1 MIFQLELLEFVKI
14 NVCFTF
20 VSWKLRSCTH
30 NHKMKFKA
38 TSLTNWDE
46 WWAIAQ
52 SWRKFWFK
60 DFMWS
65 TTMPCALAR
74 WWCQWWEPSEQLLDA
89 LEKVREF
96 QPNLKVIP
104 HGTFCQKLDMTSQM
118 TSCNIQD
125 RKHILK
131 NYNNRKNKI
140 YWP

>member
-1 MIFQLELLEFVKI
+1 MCVSHLLVGNWGHASTIIRWNSKPPP
-14 NVCFTF
+14 
-20 VSWKLRSCTH
+20 WP
-30 NHKMKFKA
+30 
-38 TSLTNWDE
+38 NWDE

-89 LEKVREF
+89 LEKVWEF
-96 QPNLKVIP
+96 QANLKVIP

-125 RKHILK
+125 IKHILK
-131 NYNNRKNKI
+131 NYNNRINKI